1 MIPVVLLLENEKIGR
16 LANLNKNSKKK
27 AKLANLQNKQTNK
40 TKEIQCLM
48 AAHPI
53 SVYSSATFW
62 GDWETR
68 EGGEKLVRIF
78 FNLAVL
84 RP

>member
-27 AKLANLQNKQTNK
+27 SKTSQLTKQTNK

>member
-16 LANLNKNSKKK
+16 LANLNKNSKKSK
-27 AKLANLQNKQTNK
+27 TSQLTKQTNK

-53 SVYSSATFW
+53 SVYSSATF
-62 GDWETR
+62 
-68 EGGEKLVRIF
+68 
-78 FNLAVL
+78 
-84 RP
+84 

>member
-27 AKLANLQNKQTNK
+27 SKTSQLTKQTNK

-53 SVYSSATFW
+53 SVYSSATF
-62 GDWETR
+62 
-68 EGGEKLVRIF
+68 
-78 FNLAVL
+78 
-84 RP
+84 

>member
-27 AKLANLQNKQTNK
+27 SKTSQLTKQTNK

-48 AAHPI
+48 AAHLI